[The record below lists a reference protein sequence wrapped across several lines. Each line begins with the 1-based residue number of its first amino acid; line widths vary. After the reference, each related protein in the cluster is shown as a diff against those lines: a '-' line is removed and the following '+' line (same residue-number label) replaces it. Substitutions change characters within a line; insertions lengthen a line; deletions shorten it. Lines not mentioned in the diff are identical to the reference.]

1 MRTRVRTI
9 NKVRNGTYVT
19 TSWKV
24 SDYLVSNIL
33 YLIFIYIPYLIIK
46 YLFYIPIK
54 WCVNKLI
61 SLIKNKDNN
70 KWGNNIWKM
79 TNVWVTKNY
88 IIK

>member
-54 WCVNKLI
+54 WCITKLI
-61 SLIKNKDNN
+61 FLIRNKDNN
-70 KWGNNIWKM
+70 KWGD
-79 TNVWVTKNY
+79 TNGK
-88 IIK
+88 

>member
-88 IIK
+88 IIR